1 MPTIINRT
9 NAVRTGLV
17 AGLGAVATV
26 AVLLGAGY
34 PDPAPAPRPTP
45 ALNPVFNPDLTIKK
59 HTQTPT
65 DLNDW
70 LRQMI
75 PPPDHG
81 GQP

>member
-1 MPTIINRT
+1 MPSIINRT

-59 HTQTPT
+59 HTQTPN
-65 DLNDW
+65 DLDAW

-75 PPPDHG
+75 APPDLG